1 MRFTTIVFDLDHTLL
16 DSDSSEQLAF
26 AETLHS
32 IGVEEPEQHLKT
44 YQRINVALWKQ
55 VEHGE
60 LSPNEVKVLRFAQ
73 LLERL
78 DIDENPELLGD
89 RYLEGL
95 GNKGELYPEARDL
108 LDSLAERRLGLVTN
122 GIGSVQRR
130 RLERLDLDRYF
141 TGVAIS
147 GEVGVAKPDP
157 EIFSHLDFPDWT
169 PEETVIIGDSL
180 TSDIAAGINA
190 KIATCWYNPS
200 STPNS
205 GPTNPT
211 VEVQQLSDVLGALSC
226 L

>member
-16 DSDSSEQLAF
+16 DSDGSEQLAF

-44 YQRINVALWKQ
+44 YQRINVALWKR
-55 VEHGE
+55 VEQGE
-60 LSPNEVKVLRFAQ
+60 LSPNDVKVMRFTQ

-78 DIDENPELLGD
+78 DIEEDPELLGD
-89 RYLEGL
+89 RYLTGL
-95 GNKGELYPEARDL
+95 GNNGELYPQAREL
-108 LDSLAERRLGLVTN
+108 LDALDGHRLGLVTN

-141 TGVAIS
+141 SGVAIS

-157 EIFSHLDFPDWT
+157 QIFSHLKFADWA
-169 PEETVIIGDSL
+169 PEQTVIIGDSL
-180 TSDIAAGINA
+180 TSDIAAGHNA
-190 KIATCWYNPS
+190 SIATCWYNPS
-200 STPNS
+200 RTAHI
-205 GPTNPT
+205 GPTIPT
-211 VEVQQLSDVLGALSC
+211 VEVNQLSDVLGALST